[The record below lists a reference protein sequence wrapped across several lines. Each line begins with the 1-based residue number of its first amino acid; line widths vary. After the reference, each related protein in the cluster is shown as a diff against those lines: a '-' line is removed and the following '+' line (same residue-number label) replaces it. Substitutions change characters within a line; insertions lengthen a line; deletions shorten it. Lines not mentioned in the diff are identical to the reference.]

1 MTVPKSNNT
10 FTPTFVK
17 HAFLFLLLLF
27 PLFSRA
33 QVTTSV
39 FEGSVTSQQGEGIP
53 GATVVLT
60 HEPTGTRSGTQSDT
74 DGKFL
79 LNNLK
84 PGGPYTV
91 QVTYVGY
98 TAQSRDGLYL
108 SLGKVTRRTF
118 ALVASATELGE
129 VAITGRRGDPF
140 AADKNGQSYH
150 LGREAIEGVPTVN
163 RSLSDLTKLMPQGN
177 KNSFGGTNYR
187 FNNLSIDGM
196 ATNDVL
202 GFQEPASGAAG
213 TVAAGTPGALAG
225 TQPISI
231 DAIDE
236 MQIVLSPFNVTLG
249 NFTGANINAVTKS
262 GTNRLAGTVYSF
274 ARNQSITGRSVDAEH
289 KPIENYY
296 DIQSGASLGGAIIKN
311 RLFYFANYENQ
322 RREEPVLFAPGEP
335 GAIVPIEVAK
345 QISDK
350 LKNQYGYDPGTYG
363 AANIQRNSD
372 KFLLR
377 LDYNISNKHRLS
389 LRDNFV
395 VGHADNLERS
405 ANILNF
411 GNQGFRHNSRTNS
424 LVAELKSTFSNRV
437 SNQLI
442 AGLNTVTEGRTYD
455 GRIFPHL
462 EINYNTST
470 SIFAGTYREA
480 AVFGSGLSTTQLT
493 DNLTI
498 FKNRHTIT
506 LGTSNEFNSI
516 QYRFLTAFN
525 GRWQYSSVDAFLQD
539 KPNRVRGVY
548 NIQNNDPDYN
558 RSIPSADFRAFL
570 LSAYAQDDYQVTNR
584 LSVQV
589 GLRVDMQLHPD
600 KVPTNPEVAKNPQ
613 FAQYQNKFGG
623 VPQLNPRA
631 SFNYTLNEANTV
643 QLRGGT
649 GLFTGRI
656 PFVWYAYAHYI
667 SGDPYHNIDYK
678 PSSGSVLKINENLAN
693 LQTLQPGLAEINLI
707 DNNFK
712 LPRDWKSSLAV
723 DVKLPYDI
731 SFTAE
736 GLVSKVVSGVLFQS
750 INFQDN
756 KKTFDGADKRP
767 YFATTG
773 NAAKIDP
780 LFTNVFVMGN
790 TSKGYN
796 YNATFTL
803 AKRIPNRLD
812 ASLGYAYGVSRDVV
826 NGVRVSPAANYEWNQ
841 SLVAN
846 DPALAYSNFDLRH
859 KFIGNLAYTV
869 PVRERFSLSANLIY
883 IARSGSPF
891 SFVYEGDVNRD
902 GSAKNDLLFV
912 PADASQIQLA
922 DITGPNNVVLVSAQ
936 QQYAQLDQ
944 YIANDDYL
952 ATRRGTYAERN
963 AARTPWTQQLDLRLI
978 AKVPLTKTGS
988 QHLEVSFDFINLG
1001 NLLNRDWG
1009 LLYFVPNL
1017 NNSGYAL
1024 LDFVKIDAAKNQP
1037 VYQFR
1042 NPTSTPW
1049 QTDPINSRWQGQL
1062 GLRYVFN

>member
-1 MTVPKSNNT
+1 M
-10 FTPTFVK
+10 K
-17 HAFLFLLLLF
+17 HLFLFLLLLSF
-27 PLFSRA
+27 PLLTRA

-39 FEGSVTSQQGEGIP
+39 FEGTVTTAKGEGIP

-60 HEPTGTRSGTQSDT
+60 HEPTGTRSGTQSEP

-98 TAQSRDGLYL
+98 TGQSREGLNL
-108 SLGKVTRRTF
+108 PLGKVTRQTF
-118 ALVASATELGE
+118 ALVEAATVLGE
-129 VAITGRRGDPF
+129 VAVTGHRGDSF

-150 LGREAIEGVPTVN
+150 LSREAIQGVPTVN

-202 GFQEPASGAAG
+202 GFQEPASGAGG
-213 TVAAGTPGALAG
+213 TVASGTPGALAG

-236 MQIVLSPFNVTLG
+236 MQVVISPFNVTLG

-262 GTNRLAGTVYSF
+262 GTNRLTGTVYSF
-274 ARNQSITGRSVDAEH
+274 ARNQLITGRSVDAEH

-322 RREEPVLFAPGEP
+322 RREEPVLFAPGEA
-335 GAIVPIEVAK
+335 GAIVPIEVAR

-350 LKNQYGYDPGTYG
+350 LKSQYGYDPGTYG
-363 AANIQRNSD
+363 AANVQRNSD

-377 LDYNISNKHRLS
+377 LDYNISDKHRLS

-424 LVAELKSTFSNRV
+424 LVAELKSTFNNHV

-442 AGLNTVTEGRTYD
+442 AGLNTVTESRTYD

-480 AVFGSGLSTTQLT
+480 AVYGSGLSTTQIT

-498 FKNRHTIT
+498 FRNRHTIT
-506 LGTSNEFNSI
+506 LGTSNELNSI

-570 LSAYAQDDYQVTNR
+570 LSAYAQDDYQATNR
-584 LSVQV
+584 LSVQL
-589 GLRVDMQLHPD
+589 GLRIDMQLHPD
-600 KVPTNPEVAKNPQ
+600 KVPTNPEVARNAA
-613 FAQYQNKFGG
+613 FNQYQNKFGG
-623 VPQLNPRA
+623 VPQFNPRA
-631 SFNYTLNEANTV
+631 AFNYTLNEANTV

-656 PFVWYAYAHYI
+656 PFVWYAYAHYV

-678 PSSGSVLKINENLAN
+678 PASGAVLPIAENLAN
-693 LQTLQPGLAEINLI
+693 LQSLQPGLAEVNLI

-723 DVKLPYDI
+723 DVKLPWEM

-736 GLVSKVVSGVLFQS
+736 GLLSKVVSGVLFQS
-750 INFQDN
+750 INFKDN
-756 KKTFDGADKRP
+756 KATFAGADNRP
-767 YFATTG
+767 YYTTTG

-780 LFTNVFVMGN
+780 NFTNVFVMTN

-812 ASLGYAYGVSRDVV
+812 ASLGYSYGVSRDVV

-869 PVRERFSLSANLIY
+869 PVKDKFSLSANLIY

-902 GSAKNDLLFV
+902 GSAKNDLVFV

-922 DITGPNNVVLVSAQ
+922 DITNAQGTVLVSAA

-944 YIANDDYL
+944 YIANDAYL

-988 QHLEVSFDFINLG
+988 QRLEVSFDFINLG
-1001 NLLNRDWG
+1001 NLLNREWG
-1009 LLYFVPNL
+1009 LQYFVPNL

-1024 LDFVKIDAAKNQP
+1024 MDFVRIDPVKNQP
-1037 VYQFR
+1037 VFQFR

-1049 QTDPINSRWQGQL
+1049 QTDPINSRWQGQV
-1062 GLRYVFN
+1062 GVRYVFN

>member
-1 MTVPKSNNT
+1 M
-10 FTPTFVK
+10 K
-17 HAFLFLLLLF
+17 HLFLFLLLLSF
-27 PLFSRA
+27 PLLTRA

-39 FEGSVTSQQGEGIP
+39 FEGTVTTAKGEGIP

-60 HEPTGTRSGTQSDT
+60 HEPTGTRSGTQSEP

-98 TAQSRDGLYL
+98 TGQSREGLNL
-108 SLGKVTRRTF
+108 PLGKVTRQTF
-118 ALVASATELGE
+118 ALVEAATVLGE
-129 VAITGRRGDPF
+129 VAVTGHRGDSF

-150 LGREAIEGVPTVN
+150 LSREAIQGVPTVN

-202 GFQEPASGAAG
+202 GFQEPASGAGG
-213 TVAAGTPGALAG
+213 TVASGTPGALAG

-236 MQIVLSPFNVTLG
+236 MQVVISPFNVTLG

-262 GTNRLAGTVYSF
+262 GTNRLTGTVYSF
-274 ARNQSITGRSVDAEH
+274 ARNQLITGRSVDAEH

-322 RREEPVLFAPGEP
+322 RREEPVLFAPGEA
-335 GAIVPIEVAK
+335 GAIVPIEVAR

-350 LKNQYGYDPGTYG
+350 LKSQYGYDPGTYG
-363 AANIQRNSD
+363 AANVQRNSD

-377 LDYNISNKHRLS
+377 LDYNISDKHRLS

-424 LVAELKSTFSNRV
+424 LVAELKSTFNNHV

-442 AGLNTVTEGRTYD
+442 AGLNTVTESRTYD

-480 AVFGSGLSTTQLT
+480 AVYGSGLSTTQIT

-498 FKNRHTIT
+498 FRNRHTIT
-506 LGTSNEFNSI
+506 LGTSNELNSI

-570 LSAYAQDDYQVTNR
+570 LSAYAQDDYQATNR
-584 LSVQV
+584 LSVQL
-589 GLRVDMQLHPD
+589 GLRIDMQLHPD
-600 KVPTNPEVAKNPQ
+600 KVPTNPEVARNAA
-613 FAQYQNKFGG
+613 FNQYQNKFGG
-623 VPQLNPRA
+623 VPQFNPRA
-631 SFNYTLNEANTV
+631 AFNYTLNEANTV

-656 PFVWYAYAHYI
+656 PFVWYAYAHYV

-678 PSSGSVLKINENLAN
+678 PASGAVLPIAENLAN
-693 LQTLQPGLAEINLI
+693 LQSLQPGLAEVNLI

-723 DVKLPYDI
+723 DVKLPWEM

-736 GLVSKVVSGVLFQS
+736 GLLSKVVSGVLFQS
-750 INFQDN
+750 INFKDN
-756 KKTFDGADKRP
+756 KATFAGADNRP

-780 LFTNVFVMGN
+780 NFTNVFVMTN

-812 ASLGYAYGVSRDVV
+812 ASLGYSYGVSRDVV

-869 PVRERFSLSANLIY
+869 PVKDKFSLSANLIY

-902 GSAKNDLLFV
+902 GSAKNDLVFV

-922 DITGPNNVVLVSAQ
+922 DITNAQGTVLVSAA

-944 YIANDDYL
+944 YIANDAYL

-988 QHLEVSFDFINLG
+988 QRLEVSFDFINLG
-1001 NLLNRDWG
+1001 NLLNREWG
-1009 LLYFVPNL
+1009 LQYFVPNL

-1024 LDFVKIDAAKNQP
+1024 MDFVRIDPVKNQA
-1037 VYQFR
+1037 VFQFR

-1049 QTDPINSRWQGQL
+1049 QTDPINSRWQGQV
-1062 GLRYVFN
+1062 GVRYVFN

>member
-1 MTVPKSNNT
+1 MRK
-10 FTPTFVK
+10 FCFLFI
-17 HAFLFLLLLF
+17 AFLLPFLSF
-27 PLFSRA
+27 A
-33 QVTTSV
+33 QLTTST
-39 FEGSVTSQQGEGIP
+39 FEGEVNAASGEGIP
-53 GATVVLT
+53 GATVVVT
-60 HEPTGTRSGTQSDT
+60 HLPTGTRSGTQSDPS
-74 DGKFL
+74 GKFL
-79 LNNLK
+79 LTNLK
-84 PGGPYTV
+84 PGGPYAV
-91 QVTYVGY
+91 QVSFVGF
-98 TAQSRDGLYL
+98 TTQTRDDLFL
-108 SLGKVTRRTF
+108 SLGKVARQTF
-118 ALVASATELGE
+118 RLQEATTELGE
-129 VAITGRRGDPF
+129 VAVTANKNDPF
-140 AADKNGQSYH
+140 SADKNGQAYH
-150 LGREAIEGVPTVN
+150 LSREAIASVPTVN

-213 TVAAGTPGALAG
+213 SVASGTPGALAG

-236 MQIVLSPFNVTLG
+236 MQLVISPFSVTLG

-274 ARNQSITGRSVDAEH
+274 ARNQAITGRSVDADH

-296 DIQSGASLGGAIIKN
+296 DIQSGASLGGAIVKN

-322 RREEPVLFAPGEP
+322 RREEPVLFAPGEA
-335 GAIVPIEVAK
+335 GALVPLAVAQ

-350 LKNQYGYDPGTYG
+350 LKSQYGYDPGTFG

-377 LDYNISNKHRLS
+377 LDYNLSDKHRLS

-395 VGHADNLERS
+395 TGHADNLERS

-442 AGLNTVTEGRTYD
+442 AGVNTVNESRTYD

-480 AVFGSGLSTTQLT
+480 AVYGSGLSTAQLT

-498 FKNRHTIT
+498 FRNRHTFT
-506 LGTSNEFNSI
+506 LGTSNELNSI

-548 NIQNNDPDYN
+548 NVDNNDPAYN
-558 RSIPSADFRAFL
+558 RSIPSADFRALL
-570 LSAYAQDDYQVTNR
+570 LSAYAQDDYRLSNR
-584 LSVQV
+584 LNVQL
-589 GLRVDMQLHPD
+589 GLRLDMQLHPD
-600 KVPTNPEVAKNPQ
+600 KVPVNPQVARNPQ
-613 FAQYQNKFGG
+613 FDQYQNKFGG

-631 SFNYTLNEANTV
+631 SFSYTLNEAGTL

-667 SGDPYHNIDYK
+667 SGDPYHNIDYR
-678 PSSGSVLKINENLAN
+678 PASGSVLPIAENLAT
-693 LQTLQPGLAEINLI
+693 LQALQPGLAEINLI
-707 DNNFK
+707 DNNFR
-712 LPRDWKSSLAV
+712 LPRDWKSSLAL
-723 DVKLPYDI
+723 DVKLPYDVT
-731 SFTAE
+731 FTAE
-736 GLVSKVVSGVLFQS
+736 GLVSKVVTGVLFQS
-750 INFQDN
+750 INFKDN
-756 KKTFDGADKRP
+756 KATFAGADNRP
-767 YFATTG
+767 YFASTG

-812 ASLGYAYGVSRDVV
+812 ASLGYCYGVSRDVV

-859 KFIGNLAYTV
+859 KFIGNLAYTL

-883 IARSGSPF
+883 LARSGSPF

-922 DITGPNNVVLVSAQ
+922 NITDARGAVLVSAQ
-936 QQYAQLDQ
+936 QQYEQLAQ
-944 YIANDDYL
+944 YIASDDYL
-952 ATRRGTYAERN
+952 AGRRGTYAERN
-963 AARTPWTQQLDLRLI
+963 AARTPFTQQLDLRLT
-978 AKVPLTKTGS
+978 ARVPLTKTGS
-988 QHLEVSFDFINLG
+988 QRLEVSFDIINLG

-1009 LLYFVPNL
+1009 LQYFVPNI

-1024 LDFVKIDAAKNQP
+1024 LDFVRIDAAKNQP

-1042 NPTSTPW
+1042 NPTGTPW

-1062 GLRYVFN
+1062 GLRYAFN

>member
-1 MTVPKSNNT
+1 M
-10 FTPTFVK
+10 
-17 HAFLFLLLLF
+17 
-27 PLFSRA
+27 
-33 QVTTSV
+33 
-39 FEGSVTSQQGEGIP
+39 FEGTVTSQKGEGIP

-60 HEPTGTRSGTQSDT
+60 HEPTGTRSGTQSDPS
-74 DGKFL
+74 GKFL

-91 QVTYVGY
+91 QVTFVGC
-98 TAQSRDGLYL
+98 TAQARDGLYL
-108 SLGKVTRRTF
+108 SLGKVTRQTF
-118 ALVASATELGE
+118 ALVEAATTLSE
-129 VAITGRRGDPF
+129 VAVTGRRGDPF

-150 LGREAIEGVPTVN
+150 LSREAIQGVPTVN

-236 MQIVLSPFNVTLG
+236 MQVVLSPFNVTLG

-274 ARNQSITGRSVDAEH
+274 ARNQIITGRSVDAAR
-289 KPIENYY
+289 KPIDNYY

-335 GAIVPIEVAK
+335 GAIVSVAVAQ
-345 QISDK
+345 QISDT
-350 LKNQYGYDPGTYG
+350 LKRKYGYDPGTYG
-363 AANIQRNSD
+363 AATIQRNSD

-377 LDYNISNKHRLS
+377 LDYNISDKHRLS

-395 VGHADNLERS
+395 TGHADNLERS

-424 LVAELKSTFSNRV
+424 LVAELKSTFSNQV

-470 SIFAGTYREA
+470 TIFAGTYREA
-480 AVFGSGLSTTQLT
+480 AVYGSGLSTTQLT

-498 FKNRHTIT
+498 FRNRHTIT
-506 LGTSNEFNSI
+506 LGTSNELNSI

-558 RSIPSADFRAFL
+558 RGIPSADFRAFL
-570 LSAYAQDDYQVTNR
+570 LGTYAQDDYQVTNH
-584 LSVQV
+584 LSVQL

-600 KVPTNPEVAKNPQ
+600 KVPTNPEVARNPQ
-613 FAQYQNKFGG
+613 FGQYQNKFGG

-631 SFNYTLNEANTV
+631 SFNYTLNETNTV

-656 PFVWYAYAHYI
+656 PFVWYAYAHYV

-678 PSSGSVLKINENLAN
+678 PASGSVLPIAENLAN

-723 DVKLPYDI
+723 DVKLPYDL

-750 INFQDN
+750 INFKDN
-756 KKTFDGADKRP
+756 KATFSGADSRP
-767 YFATTG
+767 YFASTG

-780 LFTNVFVMGN
+780 LFTNVFVMTN

-812 ASLGYAYGVSRDVV
+812 ASLGYCYGVSRDVV

-859 KFIGNLAYTV
+859 KLIGNLAYTV
-869 PVRERFSLSANLIY
+869 PVQDKFSLSANLIY

-902 GSAKNDLLFV
+902 GSAKNDLVFV

-922 DITGPNNVVLVSAQ
+922 DITGPNNTVLVSAR

-944 YIANDDYL
+944 YIANDAYL

-988 QHLEVSFDFINLG
+988 QRLEVSFDFINLS

-1024 LDFVKIDAAKNQP
+1024 LDFVRIDAAKNQP

-1049 QTDPINSRWQGQL
+1049 QTDPINSRWQGQV
-1062 GLRYVFN
+1062 GVRYVFN

>member
-1 MTVPKSNNT
+1 MQV
-10 FTPTFVK
+10 TFV
-17 HAFLFLLLLF
+17 
-27 PLFSRA
+27 
-33 QVTTSV
+33 
-39 FEGSVTSQQGEGIP
+39 GC
-53 GATVVLT
+53 
-60 HEPTGTRSGTQSDT
+60 
-74 DGKFL
+74 
-79 LNNLK
+79 
-84 PGGPYTV
+84 
-91 QVTYVGY
+91 
-98 TAQSRDGLYL
+98 TAQAREGLYL
-108 SLGKVTRRTF
+108 SLGKVTRQTF
-118 ALVASATELGE
+118 ALVEAATTLSE
-129 VAITGRRGDPF
+129 VAVTGRRGDPF

-150 LGREAIEGVPTVN
+150 LSREAIQGVPTVN

-236 MQIVLSPFNVTLG
+236 MQVVLSPFNVTLG

-274 ARNQSITGRSVDAEH
+274 ARNQIITGRSVDAAR
-289 KPIENYY
+289 KPIDNYY

-335 GAIVPIEVAK
+335 GAIVSVSVAQ
-345 QISDK
+345 QISDT
-350 LKNQYGYDPGTYG
+350 LKRKYGYDPGTYG
-363 AANIQRNSD
+363 AATIQRNSD

-377 LDYNISNKHRLS
+377 LDYNISDKHRLS

-395 VGHADNLERS
+395 TGHADNLERS

-424 LVAELKSTFSNRV
+424 LVAELKSTFSNQV

-470 SIFAGTYREA
+470 TIFAGTYREA
-480 AVFGSGLSTTQLT
+480 AVYGSGLSTTQLT

-498 FKNRHTIT
+498 FRNRHTIT
-506 LGTSNEFNSI
+506 LGTSNELNSI

-558 RSIPSADFRAFL
+558 RGIPSADFRAFL
-570 LSAYAQDDYQVTNR
+570 LGTYAQDDYQVTNH
-584 LSVQV
+584 LSVQL

-600 KVPTNPEVAKNPQ
+600 KVPTNPEVARNPQ
-613 FAQYQNKFGG
+613 FGQYQNKFGG

-631 SFNYTLNEANTV
+631 SFNYTLNETNTV

-656 PFVWYAYAHYI
+656 PFVWYAYAHYV

-678 PSSGSVLKINENLAN
+678 PASGSVLPIAENLAN

-723 DVKLPYDI
+723 DVKLPYDL

-750 INFQDN
+750 INFKDN
-756 KKTFDGADKRP
+756 KATFSGADSRP
-767 YFATTG
+767 YFASTG

-780 LFTNVFVMGN
+780 LFTNVFVMTN

-812 ASLGYAYGVSRDVV
+812 ASLGYCYGVSRDVV

-859 KFIGNLAYTV
+859 KLIGNLAYTV
-869 PVRERFSLSANLIY
+869 PVQDKFSLSANLIY

-902 GSAKNDLLFV
+902 GSAKNDLVFV

-922 DITGPNNVVLVSAQ
+922 DITGPNNTVLVSAR

-944 YIANDDYL
+944 YIANDAYL

-988 QHLEVSFDFINLG
+988 QRLEVSFDFINLG

-1024 LDFVKIDAAKNQP
+1024 LDFVRIDAAKNQP

-1049 QTDPINSRWQGQL
+1049 QTDPINSRWQGQV
-1062 GLRYVFN
+1062 GVRYVFN

>member
-1 MTVPKSNNT
+1 M
-10 FTPTFVK
+10 K
-17 HAFLFLLLLF
+17 HLFLFLLLFL
-27 PLFSRA
+27 PLLSQA

-39 FEGSVTSQQGEGIP
+39 FEGSVTSQKGEGIP
-53 GATVVLT
+53 GATVLLT
-60 HEPTGTRSGTQSDT
+60 HEPTGTRSGTQSDP

-91 QVTYVGY
+91 QVTFVGY
-98 TAQSRDGLYL
+98 TPQSRDGLYL
-108 SLGKVTRRTF
+108 SLGKVTRQTF
-118 ALVASATELGE
+118 TLVEAATQLGE
-129 VAITGRRGDPF
+129 VAVTGRKGDPF

-150 LGREAIEGVPTVN
+150 LSREAIQGVPTVN

-202 GFQEPASGAAG
+202 GFQEPASGAGG
-213 TVAAGTPGALAG
+213 TVASGTPGALAG

-236 MQIVLSPFNVTLG
+236 MQVVISPFNVTLG

-274 ARNQSITGRSVDAEH
+274 ARNQLITGRSVDADR
-289 KPIENYY
+289 KPIERYY
-296 DIQSGASLGGAIIKN
+296 DMQSGASLGGAIIKN

-322 RREEPVLFAPGEP
+322 RREEPVLFAPGEA

-377 LDYNISNKHRLS
+377 LDYNISDKHRLS

-395 VGHADNLERS
+395 TGYADNLERS

-411 GNQGFRHNSRTNS
+411 GNQGFRHSSRTNS
-424 LVAELKSTFSNRV
+424 LVAELKSTFSNHV

-442 AGLNTVTEGRTYD
+442 VGRNTVSENRSYD

-470 SIFAGTYREA
+470 TIFAGTYREA
-480 AVFGSGLSTTQLT
+480 AVYGSGLSTTQLT

-506 LGTSNEFNSI
+506 LGTTNELNSI

-539 KPNRVRGVY
+539 RPNRVRGVY
-548 NIQNNDPDYN
+548 NVQNNDPDYN

-570 LSAYAQDDYQVTNR
+570 LSAYAQDDYQVSNR
-584 LSVQV
+584 LSVQL
-589 GLRVDMQLHPD
+589 GLRIDMQLHPD
-600 KVPTNPEVAKNPQ
+600 KVPTNPAVARNPQ
-613 FAQYQNKFGG
+613 FDQYQNKFGG
-623 VPQLNPRA
+623 VPQFNPRA
-631 SFNYTLNEANTV
+631 SFNYTVNEANTV

-656 PFVWYAYAHYI
+656 PFVWYAYAHYV
-667 SGDPYHNIDYK
+667 SGDPYHNIDYR
-678 PSSGSVLKINENLAN
+678 PTGALPIAENLAN
-693 LQTLQPGLAEINLI
+693 LQSLQPGLAEVNLI

-723 DVKLPYDI
+723 DVKLPYDF

-750 INFQDN
+750 INFKDN
-756 KKTFDGADKRP
+756 KKTFDGGNVGADTRP
-767 YFATTG
+767 YFPTTG

-780 LFTNVFVMGN
+780 TFTNVFVMGN

-812 ASLGYAYGVSRDVV
+812 ASLGYCYGVSRDVV

-846 DPALAYSNFDLRH
+846 DPGLAYSNFDLRH
-859 KFIGNLAYTV
+859 KFIGNVAYTV
-869 PVRERFSLSANLIY
+869 PVKDKFRLSANLIY

-902 GSAKNDLLFV
+902 GSAKNDLVFV

-922 DITGPNNVVLVSAQ
+922 DITGPNNTVLVTVA

-944 YIANDDYL
+944 YLANDAYL
-952 ATRRGTYAERN
+952 STRRGTYAERN

-988 QHLEVSFDFINLG
+988 QRLEVSFDFINLG
-1001 NLLNRDWG
+1001 NLLNREWG
-1009 LLYFVPNL
+1009 LQYFVPNL

-1024 LDFVKIDAAKNQP
+1024 MDFVRIDATKNQP

-1049 QTDPINSRWQGQL
+1049 QTDPINSRWQGQV
-1062 GLRYVFN
+1062 GVRYVFN